1 MYTWNFSFLAY
12 LFPPKTLYGTL
23 QLWSI
28 EEVDAYLL
36 TTNSRLSRNLNDG
49 LFMIGYLVYYVSKI
63 VFSRLRT
70 NLKP

>member
-36 TTNSRLSRNLNDG
+36 TQAELP
-49 LFMIGYLVYYVSKI
+49 FEPK
-63 VFSRLRT
+63 F
-70 NLKP
+70 K